1 MFRAPGDAEAL
12 LGDDVVAVRWEMVP
26 VAGGPPAG
34 AGVDVLDLDGRI
46 RTDHQYIGL
55 PVSRR

>member
-1 MFRAPGDAEAL
+1 
-12 LGDDVVAVRWEMVP
+12 MVP

-34 AGVDVLDLDGRI
+34 AGVDVLDLDGDGRI